1 MPPGAQGGVQ
11 HQQHQQHHQ
20 QQKHHQ
26 QQQPHHQQHHKQHSR
41 QKLSRCCSGYTY
53 SKMNQKSL
61 KIGVKQ
67 GGSIQQKNTRVKK
80 RLSNLAKAS
89 VISSNLLW

>member
-11 HQQHQQHHQ
+11 HQQ
-20 QQKHHQ
+20 HHQ

-67 GGSIQQKNTRVKK
+67 GSGMQQKTQGSKR

>member
-20 QQKHHQ
+20 QEKHHQ
-26 QQQPHHQQHHKQHSR
+26 QQQPHHQQHRKQHSR

-67 GGSIQQKNTRVKK
+67 GSGMQQKNTKVKK
-80 RLSNLAKAS
+80 TIVKLSKS
-89 VISSNLLW
+89 QCYF